1 MNLKKHRI
9 ADAEVFSIYKDG
21 DKFRAVFKDPD
32 IEPFVGDDYNE
43 VLAEAQ
49 RKASGDDS
57 E

>member
-9 ADAEVFSIYKDG
+9 TDAEVFSIYKDG